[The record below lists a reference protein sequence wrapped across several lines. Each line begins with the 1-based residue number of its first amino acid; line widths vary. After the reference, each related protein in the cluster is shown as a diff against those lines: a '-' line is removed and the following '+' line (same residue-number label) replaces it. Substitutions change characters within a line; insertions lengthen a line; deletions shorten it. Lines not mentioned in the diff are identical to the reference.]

1 MHNTTFVEIYKKKK
15 GGEGKGETAA
25 SPMSEDWCNKL
36 LLLGR
41 RTELKQRRKGIESRQ
56 HMRQDSF
63 T

>member
-36 LLLGR
+36 LLLGEENR
-41 RTELKQRRKGIESRQ
+41 VKAKEKR
-56 HMRQDSF
+56 D
-63 T
+63 